1 MASSS
6 CSAEITFLHKE
17 CKLVAERLN
26 QNRIPYQ
33 NLTEETK
40 FNSKGNIQEKKCT
53 VNLNNVKSKDLINMY
68 NELPIMKRIL
78 KKLSFRLYNTKMNIS
93 IIPSN

>member
-40 FNSKGNIQEKKCT
+40 FNSKGNIQEKKSI
-53 VNLNNVKSKDLINMY
+53 VNLKNVKSKDLINMY
-68 NELPIMKRIL
+68 NAITDNEKNIKNIKLPLIQYQNEYL
-78 KKLSFRLYNTKMNIS
+78 NNTQ
-93 IIPSN
+93 